1 VTILRGLRVHVEALG
16 CRSNQYEAEALADGF
31 LREGAMLT
39 DQAPWDVAVVVSCA
53 VTAVADGKTRQLLR
67 RLRRS
72 CPGGLLVV
80 TGCWAQKA
88 AAEDLVA
95 LPVDLLVGNGRK
107 AEIPQAVSALISGE
121 LPSGTVIRDE
131 GRPPAR
137 WDGLR
142 LTAPHLRSRAFVKV
156 QDGCDHFCS
165 YCIIPFLRGRPV
177 SRPLDEVVTE
187 VRTIV
192 SGGCPEVVLTGI
204 HLGLYGRDLGVHL
217 GDLVRALSDLDGL
230 ARLRFG
236 SLEPFALDEDL
247 LESLVSSR
255 VFCPHLHLPLQSGDD
270 EILDRMRRG
279 YRSRD
284 FRDVVARLRRH
295 LGQDLHIST
304 DLLVGFPGESEEAF
318 RRSLDLVEELSLG
331 RLHVFPFSPRRG
343 TAAASFPDRPSP
355 EVIKERCR
363 RAVALGGRL
372 LSRYARRWIGREV
385 TVVVESCGSSRLRG
399 LTAHYVDVEVP
410 QPSGAAVND
419 LISVRVDK
427 EQGGRLRAVF
437 LP

>member
-1 VTILRGLRVHVEALG
+1 
-16 CRSNQYEAEALADGF
+16 
-31 LREGAMLT
+31 
-39 DQAPWDVAVVVSCA
+39 
-53 VTAVADGKTRQLLR
+53 
-67 RLRRS
+67 
-72 CPGGLLVV
+72 
-80 TGCWAQKA
+80 
-88 AAEDLVA
+88 
-95 LPVDLLVGNGRK
+95 
-107 AEIPQAVSALISGE
+107 
-121 LPSGTVIRDE
+121 
-131 GRPPAR
+131 
-137 WDGLR
+137 
-142 LTAPHLRSRAFVKV
+142 
-156 QDGCDHFCS
+156 
-165 YCIIPFLRGRPV
+165 
-177 SRPLDEVVTE
+177 
-187 VRTIV
+187 
-192 SGGCPEVVLTGI
+192 VLTGI